1 MRMCLSKKRKMFE
14 TGEDEKY
21 HKPNASGAEFGQ
33 LEGEQKS
40 VSLKCMNLVPGIS
53 VVQGCIC
60 MFIVEGV
67 MFSLTNIDLL
77 EVREIHQPWLQSS
90 GFEKDFLYLT
100 TAILAALLSPVIGC
114 GIVFLVGILLAAFG
128 LFYAG
133 YILENDEEQSVVPG
147 PLLGLGMSFAFVSSV
162 LTVRSSGQVV
172 AAGLGRIFAR
182 VVFPDLV
189 AKLVQE
195 LGWSSAYYVLGGI
208 TITCLLYGFTIYM
221 QDTENHMIAAMK
233 IVENVEK
240 QNKCEIVRNLGKM
253 LILSMSHSLAFTGIN
268 ILLVKHYYSMEEEK
282 QFLAMAFVLGGLGGL
297 IFAATGCRKFW
308 FNPLILGFDSLIFAV
323 PLAFL
328 YAVPQFPFLSILLFV
343 YFGFFFA
350 FYIGLHVPVIQTIL
364 GPELAPLGFGIIFTS
379 SGLFQKV
386 LIFIATQ
393 SEIFSSNP
401 VLMFWFSGLFYSV
414 ALLMNEKK
422 LDKAEEL
429 EPISG
434 RKNNYGALS

>member
-1 MRMCLSKKRKMFE
+1 M
-14 TGEDEKY
+14 G
-21 HKPNASGAEFGQ
+21 
-33 LEGEQKS
+33 
-40 VSLKCMNLVPGIS
+40 
-53 VVQGCIC
+53 
-60 MFIVEGV
+60 
-67 MFSLTNIDLL
+67 
-77 EVREIHQPWLQSS
+77 
-90 GFEKDFLYLT
+90 
-100 TAILAALLSPVIGC
+100 
-114 GIVFLVGILLAAFG
+114 
-128 LFYAG
+128 
-133 YILENDEEQSVVPG
+133 
-147 PLLGLGMSFAFVSSV
+147 
-162 LTVRSSGQVV
+162 
-172 AAGLGRIFAR
+172 
-182 VVFPDLV
+182 
-189 AKLVQE
+189 
-195 LGWSSAYYVLGGI
+195 
-208 TITCLLYGFTIYM
+208 
-221 QDTENHMIAAMK
+221 
-233 IVENVEK
+233 K

-297 IFAATGCRKFW
+297 IFAAT
-308 FNPLILGFDSLIFAV
+308 
-323 PLAFL
+323 LAFL

-401 VLMFWFSGLFYSV
+401 VFMFWFSGLFYSV
-414 ALLMNEKK
+414 ALVMNEKK